1 MKKIVD
7 VTKKFTPSSSQTVSK
22 KTTVSPSR
30 LNKEKKIS
38 QIQKDLSTTNFF
50 LLLSYSGLKVTDFQN
65 LKKDLK
71 EIATAESPI
80 LVKVYKNTFF
90 KRAVANTLWKE
101 LTTALTGSLFVIM
114 SNSDYLSAVRKVFHF
129 SKIHSSVAFKV
140 GFFEQQF
147 LDGQQLQRLA
157 VLPNK
162 EGLLVK
168 LINSLRFSLLYLLLT
183 LQMVNKNNTE
193 SNK

>member
-90 KRAVANTLWKE
+90 KRAVANTL
-101 LTTALTGSLFVIM
+101 
-114 SNSDYLSAVRKVFHF
+114 
-129 SKIHSSVAFKV
+129 
-140 GFFEQQF
+140 
-147 LDGQQLQRLA
+147 
-157 VLPNK
+157 
-162 EGLLVK
+162 
-168 LINSLRFSLLYLLLT
+168 
-183 LQMVNKNNTE
+183 
-193 SNK
+193 